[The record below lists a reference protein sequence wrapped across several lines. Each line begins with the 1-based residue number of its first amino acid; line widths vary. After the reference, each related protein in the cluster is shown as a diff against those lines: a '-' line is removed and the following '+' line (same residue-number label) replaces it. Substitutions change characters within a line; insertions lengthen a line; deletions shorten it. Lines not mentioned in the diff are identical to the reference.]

1 MKEQILAVQRM
12 QDHIEA
18 HLEEDYAQA
27 ILAVEQAMDRYDPAL
42 IGYQWDDREPRI
54 QLEPRGQRG
63 YIELRAVR
71 PL

>member
-1 MKEQILAVQRM
+1 MMEKRIPVWLDV
-12 QDHIEA
+12 DTGI
-18 HLEEDYAQA
+18 DDAQA